1 MERRKCRRCGHPMT
15 RIITQ
20 TIEPGGSHWKA
31 CYTCLSCG
39 HKIVAAPAGSRAE
52 AEKGLE
58 DFAAMIDQE
67 YKTADTRSAAPRKPQ
82 TAEADRALN
91 AYGLYCQLCET
102 LTGKPIAKMDELLTA
117 AKKARRELAAC
128 EGAGQRYEEEIAR
141 LKRMAAEDILM
152 AARWGSP
159 CDSCVNVTKG
169 DDCDKGNCEYCENHC
184 VCQECNYSESFVW
197 RGGK

>member
-1 MERRKCRRCGHPMT
+1 MT

-67 YKTADTRSAAPRKPQ
+67 YKTADTQSAAPRKPQ
-82 TAEADRALN
+82 TAEADRALA
-91 AYGLYCQLCET
+91 AYGLYCQLCEA
-102 LTGKPIAKMDELLTA
+102 LTGKPIAKLDELLTA
-117 AKKARRELAAC
+117 AKKARREQAISDGAYKQC
-128 EGAGQRYEEEIAR
+128 EAENTK
-141 LKRMAAEDILM
+141 LKEMAAEDILR
-152 AARWGSP
+152 AALSGYP
-159 CDSCVNVTKG
+159 CNSCVNNTLDVLC
-169 DDCDKGNCEYCENHC
+169 DCDCADCEHHC
-184 VCQECNYSESFVW
+184 TCHECHDSESYVW